1 MEQNFDY
8 INENYITENE
18 LCTITNI
25 SKDELAALIQ
35 NQLVPQPSY
44 TVSRS
49 IRITSPL
56 NDEFESEITEKYFSK
71 NCISLVKKNKELRD
85 IHLYKEE
92 FKENFI
98 LNLINHPDKAFAYDS
113 IFNTSFPEQEKL
125 NEIFESEW
133 AAYCNGIYGICTLH
147 STEEEIVKKEIAV
160 KKLIHFNTQF
170 SDKKLTTEE
179 SDELIKLNEE
189 FNEVTQ
195 KFAPYQ
201 RNSSSRGKYLDKILK
216 ENNLDDLVIKY

>member
-1 MEQNFDY
+1 MDQNFDY
-8 INENYITENE
+8 INENYITEDE
-18 LCTITNI
+18 LCTVTDI
-25 SKDELAALIQ
+25 SKEDLAALIQ

-49 IRITSPL
+49 IRITSSL

-71 NCISLVKKNKELRD
+71 NCISLVKKNKELSD
-85 IHLYKEE
+85 IHQYKEE

-98 LNLINHPDKAFAYDS
+98 RHLMNHPHKGFAYDS
-113 IFNTSFPEQEKL
+113 IFNTSSHGQEKL
-125 NEIFESEW
+125 DEIFESEW

-160 KKLIHFNTQF
+160 KKLIHFNTKF
-170 SDKKLTTEE
+170 SDKKLTTDE
-179 SDELIKLNEE
+179 SEELIKLSEE

-201 RNSSSRGKYLDKILK
+201 RKSSSRGKYLDKILE
-216 ENNLDDLVIKY
+216 ENNLDYLVKKY